1 MPGTRKLS
9 RTTSHRNAMLNNL
22 VSSLILNGK
31 IETTLARAKEV
42 KPLADSLIDLAIKEK
57 DNFEMKEKTISRAKL
72 DKNGKKVKETKTS
85 KNGNKYEVVVRE
97 VVKEEVK
104 VDSASKLAA
113 RRKMFKTL
121 NKEKDAEGKTI
132 DLTIKEFELL
142 KLLSTN
148 PNQVFTREQILRG
161 VWGYDFY
168 GDARTVDVTVRR
180 LREKIEKNSAEP
192 QYVQTKRGMGY
203 YVSL

>member
-22 VSSLILNGK
+22 VTSLILNGRV
-31 IETTLARAKEV
+31 ETTLAKAKEV
-42 KPLADSLIDLAIKEK
+42 KPLADSLIDLAVKEK

-121 NKEKDAEGKTI
+121 NKVKDAQGNTI
-132 DLTIKEFELL
+132 DLTE
-142 KLLSTN
+142 KLFN
-148 PNQVFTREQILRG
+148 EIAPKKKKKGGYTRIVKLVARR
-161 VWGYDFY
+161 
-168 GDARTVDVTVRR
+168 GDAA
-180 LREKIEKNSAEP
+180 EMAIIE
-192 QYVQTKRGMGY
+192 
-203 YVSL
+203 LI